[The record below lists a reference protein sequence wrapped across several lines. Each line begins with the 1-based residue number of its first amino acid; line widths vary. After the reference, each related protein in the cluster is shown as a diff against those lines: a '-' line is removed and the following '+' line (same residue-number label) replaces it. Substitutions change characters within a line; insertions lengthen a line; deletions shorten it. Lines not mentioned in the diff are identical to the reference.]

1 MTKKDVPYLTS
12 LIFNTSAK
20 LVRRPKFYVGDF
32 VRISKADLP
41 FRKGYKQTF
50 TNEVFEIYDI
60 PTTNHPTYSLIDATQ
75 EPVKGKFY
83 ELELVKARD
92 NSSEIKNM
100 NEFTVFA
107 QNTLSSF
114 KNYFN
119 EEINLEWDWR
129 VALSEIIFPAK
140 INQVNKSDLKIFSYE
155 KRDHFLKS
163 LKTATGLPHF
173 DYQFNKITG
182 ILFLFFGKNEGI
194 TFPDNKIP
202 SILGFSGIHDGSGY
216 HIGYKML
223 ETVENLT
230 MADDE
235 EKTFAGDYPFDLS
248 AGKQLIFIYVNIIE
262 YQYVGD
268 TKAPLIRVIDSKHRL
283 KNGSP
288 CEIEPTHRIVFSNL
302 EYKKLLSKN
311 FQSIEIQLRTETQ
324 QLVPFAGT
332 GKVILT
338 LNFKKFD

>member
-1 MTKKDVPYLTS
+1 
-12 LIFNTSAK
+12 
-20 LVRRPKFYVGDF
+20 
-32 VRISKADLP
+32 
-41 FRKGYKQTF
+41 
-50 TNEVFEIYDI
+50 
-60 PTTNHPTYSLIDATQ
+60 
-75 EPVKGKFY
+75 
-83 ELELVKARD
+83 
-92 NSSEIKNM
+92 M
-100 NEFTVFA
+100 NEFTVHLVSSASMNIFP

-119 EEINLEWDWR
+119 EEINLEGDWR

-140 INQVNKSDLKIFSYE
+140 INQVNKSALKIFSSEGLKFYE
-155 KRDHFLKS
+155 KSIPFDAVSRPYGGERAIIVTGSYENRDHLLRS

-173 DYQFNKITG
+173 DFQFNKING
-182 ILFLFFGKNEGI
+182 VLFLFFGKNEGI
-194 TFPDNKIP
+194 TFPDNEIP
-202 SILGFSGIHDGSGY
+202 SILGFNGIHGGSGY

-223 ETVENLT
+223 DTFENLT

-235 EKTFAGDYPFDLS
+235 EKTFVGDYHFDLS

-268 TKAPLIRVIDSKHRL
+268 TKAPLIRVIDSKQRL

-302 EYKKLLSKN
+302 EYKKFLSKN
-311 FQSIEIQLRTETQ
+311 FQSIEIQLRTETGEF
-324 QLVPFAGT
+324 VPLAGT